1 MFQKTRTKTYSQSD
15 TNLLA
20 HVVHADSCD
29 YIFPWRAMVEADEL
43 RRENYTTKEAERKR
57 GEHSFP
63 GTYNEFQALVS
74 LWFRCVFKSWSGPK
88 SRLPPVLPV

>member
-1 MFQKTRTKTYSQSD
+1 
-15 TNLLA
+15 
-20 HVVHADSCD
+20 
-29 YIFPWRAMVEADEL
+29 MVEADEL

-74 LWFRCVFKSWSGPK
+74 LWFRCVFKS
-88 SRLPPVLPV
+88 